1 MATYFPD
8 LLAEYKELLKQ
19 MKSEGI
25 TSGSMYTEV
34 KQAIEWMETGYDPA
48 ERRAAI
54 RIDAYPVDPYHM
66 QTYMAYVNDDE
77 MLMPEYLMPIKDDI
91 DARLVALGT
100 DYEKEASFVERMM
113 LPVTNAATKAAARKE
128 EIAGALQGLTDNERA
143 AFILVRA
150 ERYTYAHAA
159 KLLGVHKSS
168 VQVYVRRAE
177 QKIWNNTKEENNI
190 VATA

>member
-1 MATYFPD
+1 MTTYFPD
-8 LLAEYKELLKQ
+8 LLAEYKDLLKQ

-113 LPVTNAATKAAARKE
+113 RPVTQVAAKAAARKE
-128 EIAGALQGLTDNERA
+128 KIAGALKGLTADEKTVFVA
-143 AFILVRA
+143 IEA
-150 ERYTYAHAA
+150 EGMSFGKVADM
-159 KLLGVHKSS
+159 LGVTKST
-168 VQVYVRRAE
+168 VQSYYGRAFR
-177 QKIWNNTKEENNI
+177 KIRSN
-190 VATA
+190 V

>member
-8 LLAEYKELLKQ
+8 LLAEYKELLQQ

-77 MLMPEYLMPIKDDI
+77 MLMPEYLLPIKEKIEENFIDI
-91 DARLVALGT
+91 DAEAPEWQNYVAFMMR
-100 DYEKEASFVERMM
+100 DVNEMAS
-113 LPVTNAATKAAARKE
+113 KAAERKKH
-128 EIAGALQGLTDNERA
+128 IVAALQGLTENERL

-150 ERYTYAHAA
+150 ERCTYTRAA
-159 KLLGVHKSS
+159 KALGVHKSS
-168 VQVYVRRAE
+168 VQVYLRRAE
-177 QKIWNNTKEENNI
+177 QKINI
-190 VATA
+190 NRKKLV

>member
-8 LLAEYKELLKQ
+8 LLAEYKELLQQ

-54 RIDAYPVDPYHM
+54 RIDAYTVDPYHM

-77 MLMPEYLMPIKDDI
+77 MLMPDFLMPIKDDI

-100 DYEKEASFVERMM
+100 DYEKEASFVECMM
-113 LPVTNAATKAAARKE
+113 RPVTNAAAKATARKA
-128 EIAGALQGLTDNERA
+128 EIAGALKGLTENERA

-168 VQVYVRRAE
+168 IQVYIRRAE
-177 QKIWNNTKEENNI
+177 QKIWNNINQEDT